1 MFYHNTIRANFQV
14 NRLHKQQ
21 KFFFVVVVVISL
33 DILQPDLLW
42 FCIFMRKA
50 GFAIVKVSNK
60 IVIHII
66 KI

>member
-14 NRLHKQQ
+14 NRLHK
-21 KFFFVVVVVISL
+21 FFFVVTVVISL